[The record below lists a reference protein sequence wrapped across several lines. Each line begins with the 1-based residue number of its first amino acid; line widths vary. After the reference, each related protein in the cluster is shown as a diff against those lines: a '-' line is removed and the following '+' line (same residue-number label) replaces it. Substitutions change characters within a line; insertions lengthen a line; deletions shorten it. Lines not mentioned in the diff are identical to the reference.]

1 MKISQTKIML
11 CNCGKTMPLDGTAVA
26 AACGLAAEAGN
37 ETGANAGV
45 ATSLCRAQQD
55 RLAEAMSSLGEGER
69 LVVACTQ
76 ETKTFEDIADE
87 LGKPAPQTVNI
98 REMAGW
104 SDEAKSATAKTAA
117 LLRAATDTTPPARSM
132 ALTSHGRCLIYGGG
146 EAGVALGKALSGQL
160 GVTVML
166 DKPADGLAAE
176 PFSGQL
182 TQGRITKAAGHF
194 TAFSLTIDGFCEAEP
209 WGRAEQLFSAPT
221 DGVETSCD
229 ILIDLTGGAP
239 LFTGA
244 DKRDGYLRC
253 GADDSAGLLRVQ
265 QQAAEMIGEFE
276 KPIYVNFDE
285 NLCAHSRN
293 SLVGCS
299 RCLDVCPAGA
309 ITVAG
314 DHVAIDAGIC
324 GGCGMCG
331 AVCPSGAA
339 QTAFPAI
346 DTSLTSLANLHRYYT
361 EAGGKGAMLLV
372 HDGQWGGEMI
382 EMLARYGKGLP
393 AALLPYEM
401 HSVGR
406 TGHDMLAGAITLG
419 FERVFV
425 LMDPRKSAEYAS
437 LHQQV
442 ELAEA
447 LLAGTG
453 VDTENRF
460 VLLEETDPDAVEQA
474 LWGKQKTARYNP
486 APFVAMGSPRAVTRL
501 GLRGLA
507 NANEAAEEVI
517 PLPAGAPYG
526 RVDIDTDNCT
536 ICLSCVGACPAGALQ
551 DNPDA
556 PQLLFRED
564 ACLQCGICVA
574 TCPENVISLVPQF
587 NLSDKA
593 MATELVIEDEPFHCT
608 SCGKPFGTTKSIENV
623 IAKLSGHSMFQAEGR
638 TDMLKMCEDCRVE
651 AMFGQSEKMADVGE
665 RPKPRTTDDYLN

>member
-1 MKISQTKIML
+1 MTIPQTKIML
-11 CNCGKTMPLDGTAVA
+11 CNCGKSMPLDGKAINE
-26 AACGLAAEAGN
+26 ACGQADAGSDL
-37 ETGANAGV
+37 

-55 RLAEAMSSLGEGER
+55 RLAAAMEALGADEQ
-69 LVVACTQ
+69 LLVACTQ
-76 ETKTFEDIADE
+76 EEKTFEEIANE
-87 LGKPAPQTVNI
+87 LGKPAPQTINI

-104 SDEAKSATAKTAA
+104 SDEADSASPKIAA
-117 LLRAATDTTPPARSM
+117 LLRSASDAVPQVRSM
-132 ALTSHGRCLIYGGG
+132 TLTSHGRCLIYGGG
-146 EAGVALGKALSGQL
+146 EAGLNLGKALADKL

-166 DKPADGLAAE
+166 NKGADELSAGAFA
-176 PFSGQL
+176 GQL
-182 TQGRITKAAGHF
+182 TKGQITKADGHF
-194 TAFSLTIDGFCEAEP
+194 TAFNLTIDGFAEAEP
-209 WGRAEQLFSAPT
+209 WGRSEPVFSATT

-229 ILIDLTGGAP
+229 ILIDLTGGTP
-239 LFTGA
+239 LFTGWE
-244 DKRDGYLRC
+244 KRDGYLRC
-253 GADDSAGLLRVQ
+253 AADDRAGLLRVQ
-265 QQAAEMIGEFE
+265 EQAAEMIGVFE
-276 KPIYVNFDE
+276 KPIYVDFDE

-293 SLVGCS
+293 SLTGCS

-314 DHVAIDAGIC
+314 DHVAIDPAVC

-339 QTAFPAI
+339 QTAFPPI
-346 DTSLTSLANLHRYYT
+346 DGSLTSLANLLHYYG
-361 EAGGKGAMLLV
+361 EAGGTAAQLLL

-382 EMLARYGKGLP
+382 DMLARYGRGLP
-393 AALLPYEM
+393 AALIPYEM

-406 TGHDMLAGAITLG
+406 VGHDLLAGAVTLG

-425 LMDPRKSAEYAS
+425 LMDPRKGPEYAS
-437 LHQQV
+437 LHQQI

-447 LLAGTG
+447 LLTGTG
-453 VDTENRF
+453 VASKNRF
-460 VLLEETDPDAVEQA
+460 VLIDESDPDEVEQIF
-474 LWGKQKTARYNP
+474 WQKAKTSKYTP
-486 APFVAMGSPRAVTRL
+486 APFAAMGSPRAVTRL
-501 GLRGLA
+501 GLRGLSKV
-507 NANEAAEEVI
+507 NGAETDVI
-517 PLPAGAPYG
+517 PLPEGAPYG
-526 RVDIDTDNCT
+526 RVDIDTDKCT

-574 TCPENVISLVPQF
+574 TCPEKVITLVPQF

-608 SCGKPFGTTKSIENV
+608 SCGKAFGTTKSIENV
-623 IAKLSGHSMFQAEGR
+623 INKLSGHSMFQAEGR

-651 AMFGQSEKMADVGE
+651 AMFSQGDKLVDVGE